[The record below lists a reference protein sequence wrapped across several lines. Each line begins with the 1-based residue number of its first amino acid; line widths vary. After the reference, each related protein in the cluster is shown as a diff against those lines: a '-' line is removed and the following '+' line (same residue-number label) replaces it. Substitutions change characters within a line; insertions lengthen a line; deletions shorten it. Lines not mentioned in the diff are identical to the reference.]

1 MHLFETHSQRL
12 TNGARPLATYIIFT
26 VVLLILTVVSFPSK
40 ALVIMSGELDR
51 HLKSYNYGTKAD
63 NKWVQPSGNYQTD
76 FKALFEAFHQQ
87 NWPLADELAQA
98 VNYQVIQFSD
108 VDTDKVYYLLQEK
121 YQLPSDKFIG
131 GGTYVMN
138 VGGTNAVL
146 QAPHP
151 KRDSFTGT
159 QAIDAF
165 LYTQTKLL
173 MLAGTRRD
181 SSHDISEC
189 TGTNY
194 SASDVAHQTESLF
207 QVVHEYMSDFD
218 LETVFIQYHG
228 FGKTT
233 RAKLQAQCGTDNDLM
248 LNLSES
254 VRYATNDQEHSILH
268 SIRRSVESEGVIKAC
283 VYGNDTRSLG
293 GTWNVQG
300 RHTNDSVDSCHK
312 SADASSKRFIHLEQS
327 YGVRKYHRKAMQ
339 RHLKTALDEYF
350 Q

>member
-1 MHLFETHSQRL
+1 MQLFETDTTRF
-12 TNGARPLATYIIFT
+12 TNGARPLAAYVLFT
-26 VVLLILTVVSFPSK
+26 LLLLLLTLLSFPSK
-40 ALVIMSGELDR
+40 AMVVMSGELDK

-63 NKWVQPSGNYQTD
+63 NKWVQPSHEYQQK
-76 FKALFEAFHQQ
+76 FHVLFEAFHQQ
-87 NWPLADELAQA
+87 NWLLASDLADELD
-98 VNYQVIQFSD
+98 YRVIQFND
-108 VDTDKVYYLLQEK
+108 VDTDKTYFLLQEK
-121 YQLPSDKFIG
+121 YQLPSERFIG
-131 GGTYVMN
+131 GGTYVLN
-138 VGGTNAVL
+138 TSGTNAVL

-181 SSHDISEC
+181 SSHEMSEC

-218 LETVFIQYHG
+218 QATIFIQYHG

-248 LNLSES
+248 LNLSET
-254 VRYATNDQEHSILH
+254 VRYSTDPQEHSILH

-283 VYGNDTRSLG
+283 VYGNDTKSLG

-300 RHTNDSVDSCHK
+300 RHSNDSVDSCHK

-327 YGVRKYHRKAMQ
+327 YGVRKYHRAAMQ
-339 RHLKTALDEYF
+339 RHLKDALDEYF

>member
-1 MHLFETHSQRL
+1 MHLFESHSTRPE
-12 TNGARPLATYIIFT
+12 NGARPLATYIVFT
-26 VVLLILTVVSFPSK
+26 LVLLILTVASFPTK

-63 NKWVQPSGNYQTD
+63 NKWVQPSGD
-76 FKALFEAFHQQ
+76 FQARFKTLFEAFHQQ

-98 VNYQVIQFSD
+98 LNYQVVQFKD

-121 YQLPSDKFIG
+121 YQLPSEQFMG
-131 GGTYVMN
+131 GGTYVLN
-138 VGGTNAVL
+138 IAGTNAVL

-181 SSHDISEC
+181 SSHDVSVC

-207 QVVHEYMSDFD
+207 QVVHEYMSDYD

-233 RAKLQAQCGTDNDLM
+233 RAKLQAQCNTDNDLM

-254 VRYATNDQEHSILH
+254 VRYATNNPEHSILH
-268 SIRRSVESEGVIKAC
+268 AIRRSVESEGVIKAC

-339 RHLKTALDEYF
+339 RHLKNALDEYF